1 LYSQQVV
8 LMNSLPVPLSPT
20 CGGVPMHRVLKLSV
34 AGLLVAAPA
43 CYHATV
49 DTGLAPSSVVVE
61 KSWASGWIGGL
72 VPPSTVETASQCPH
86 GAAKVETKHSFLN
99 MLVGALTG
107 GIYSP
112 MSIKV
117 TCAQAGRAFLSP
129 TGPTIDV
136 GANATPEQIRDAVS
150 RAANLSLRT
159 GEPVYIEY

>member
-1 LYSQQVV
+1 
-8 LMNSLPVPLSPT
+8 MH
-20 CGGVPMHRVLKLSV
+20 PMLKLSV

-49 DTGLAPSSVVVE
+49 DTGLTPSTVVAE
-61 KSWASGWIGGL
+61 KSWASGWLWGL
-72 VPPSTVETASQCPH
+72 VPPSTVATASTCPH
-86 GAAKVETKHSFLN
+86 GAAKVETQHSFLN
-99 MLVGALTG
+99 MLAGALTG

-117 TCAQAGRAFLSP
+117 TCAQGGRAFLSP
-129 TGPTIDV
+129 TAPTIDV
-136 GANATPEQIRDAVS
+136 GANATPEQVRDAIS

>member
-1 LYSQQVV
+1 
-8 LMNSLPVPLSPT
+8 
-20 CGGVPMHRVLKLSV
+20 MHGLAKLSL
-34 AGLLVAAPA
+34 AGLLVAASA

-49 DTGLAPSSVVVE
+49 DTGLTPSSVVAE
-61 KSWASGWIGGL
+61 KSWASGWLWGL
-72 VPPSTVETASQCPH
+72 VPPSTVETATKCPH
-86 GAAKVETKHSFLN
+86 GAAKVETQHSFLN

-117 TCAQAGRAFLSP
+117 TCAQAGRASLSP
-129 TGPTIDV
+129 TTPTIDI
-136 GANATPEQIRDAVS
+136 GANATPEQIRDAIS

>member
-1 LYSQQVV
+1 
-8 LMNSLPVPLSPT
+8 MH
-20 CGGVPMHRVLKLSV
+20 PMLKLSV
-34 AGLLVAAPA
+34 VGLLVAAPA

-49 DTGLAPSSVVVE
+49 DTGLTPSTVVAE
-61 KSWASGWIGGL
+61 KSWASGWLWGL
-72 VPPSTVETASQCPH
+72 VPPSTLATASTCPH
-86 GAAKVETKHSFLN
+86 GAAKVETQHSFLN

-117 TCAQAGRAFLSP
+117 TCAQGGRAFLSP

>member
-1 LYSQQVV
+1 
-8 LMNSLPVPLSPT
+8 
-20 CGGVPMHRVLKLSV
+20 MHGLAKLSL
-34 AGLLVAAPA
+34 AGLLVAASA

-49 DTGLAPSSVVVE
+49 DTGLTPSSVVAE
-61 KSWASGWIGGL
+61 KSWASGWLWGL
-72 VPPSTVETASQCPH
+72 VPPSTVETASKCPH
-86 GAAKVETKHSFLN
+86 GAAKVETQHSFLN

-117 TCAQAGRAFLSP
+117 TCAQAGRASLSP
-129 TGPTIDV
+129 TTPTIDI
-136 GANATPEQIRDAVS
+136 GANATPEQIRDAIS

>member
-1 LYSQQVV
+1 YLDVYLYSQQVV

-117 TCAQAGRAFLSP
+117 TCVQAVRPVQTTKPRHAR
-129 TGPTIDV
+129 TDV
-136 GANATPEQIRDAVS
+136 GAVAYARWA
-150 RAANLSLRT
+150 
-159 GEPVYIEY
+159 